1 MSSYK
6 IFLCCVVIQLGVIG
20 VCVIGVCVIG
30 VCVIGV
36 CVIGVCVIGV
46 CVIGVCVIG
55 VCVIGVSV
63 HLLAIAFDGDERLYV
78 LYARN
83 QLFAFAMFLCFVQ
96 LLDFLTFHHLFGP
109 WALIIQEMIKD
120 LFLFVVV
127 LAIFLFGFTFQVAA
141 MYVPA
146 TAPLPNDPNLG
157 DGDGSGGIIVKTP
170 LMAFEMLFFAQF
182 GLVDPQNMPPLNRNP
197 WWAVPLLKAII
208 GVYMMITFIMLVNLL
223 IAMMSDTYSEID
235 EQSDTEWKFG
245 RAKLFRNMNKT
256 SAAPSPIN
264 LVTKL
269 LTYITILVKHGGKF
283 SCRWVALT
291 FHNFAPRLCN

>member
-1 MSSYK
+1 MYFA
-6 IFLCCVVIQLGVIG
+6 IYVVIQLGVIG
-20 VCVIGVCVIG
+20 VCAV
-30 VCVIGV
+30 
-36 CVIGVCVIGV
+36 
-46 CVIGVCVIG
+46 
-55 VCVIGVSV
+55 GVSV
-63 HLLAIAFDGDERLYV
+63 HLLAAAFDGDDRFYV

-109 WALIIQEMIKD
+109 WAIIIREMVKD
-120 LFLFVVV
+120 LFLFVIV

-157 DGDGSGGIIVKTP
+157 NGDGAGGVIVRTP

-197 WWAVPLLKAII
+197 WWAVAMLKAIL
-208 GVYMMITFIMLVNLL
+208 GVYMMVSFIMLVNLL
-223 IAMMSDTYSEID
+223 IAMMSDTYTEIE

-256 SAAPSPIN
+256 SAAPTPIN

-269 LTYITILVKHGGKF
+269 FVYINILVKYRGKYKLESIQVDF
-283 SCRWVALT
+283 
-291 FHNFAPRLCN
+291 